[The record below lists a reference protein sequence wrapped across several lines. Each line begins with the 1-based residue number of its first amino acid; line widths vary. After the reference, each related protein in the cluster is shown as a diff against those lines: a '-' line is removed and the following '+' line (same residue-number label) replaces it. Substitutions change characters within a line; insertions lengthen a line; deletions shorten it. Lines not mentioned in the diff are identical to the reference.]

1 MSSLHCCRVCLGA
14 EVSEAMEKAFAVVL
28 AGRKMRPERFE
39 LSTFWRQKMPEL
51 ELLEK
56 ACPEARRF
64 REEKHGPHRLVVRMS
79 RCGRGNLG
87 LNSSVGI
94 LEQAWNC
101 LAKAGCITSARV
113 WPWGT

>member
-1 MSSLHCCRVCLGA
+1 
-14 EVSEAMEKAFAVVL
+14 
-28 AGRKMRPERFE
+28 
-39 LSTFWRQKMPEL
+39 MPEL

-64 REEKHGPHRLVVRMS
+64 REDKHGPHRLVVRTS

-87 LNSSVGI
+87 SNPSVGI

-113 WPWGT
+113 WPWALERHSEVAMYLTCRSCEA